1 MRNNLFYYISL
12 IIFYLFQINN
22 ANAFQEAGSPIIDSG
37 VDSLYIYLSLENL
50 KDVEVKNNFFGAR
63 LWYQL
68 SSNKTLREG
77 DWNSIEINHINDD
90 RINEIG
96 DFEIADST
104 AYRALYARF
113 DHNWNLQDYPFDTQE
128 LKIRFSGSYDSSY
141 QKLFP
146 APTKYFDIGKL
157 EQLKQGFKVETI
169 TVNKSYD
176 KVERDPVYKFD
187 EKGREI
193 VERDYSEVEQLNFN
207 IILGREGSWLYLK
220 LFIGAIAAF
229 IISWMVF
236 LISSADFNSR
246 IELSVGAIFGAI
258 GNRTYVESIIPDVQI
273 LTKADMINNFIILMI
288 VFNILLI
295 IIQRNDNITWK
306 LFENNWNA
314 AVYSLYLLISINLF
328 ILLWPAELF
337 GLQFI
342 LICSAIALLGYFT
355 LNGDLKSNCQSKSS

>member
-1 MRNNLFYYISL
+1 
-12 IIFYLFQINN
+12 
-22 ANAFQEAGSPIIDSG
+22 
-37 VDSLYIYLSLENL
+37 
-50 KDVEVKNNFFGAR
+50 
-63 LWYQL
+63 
-68 SSNKTLREG
+68 
-77 DWNSIEINHINDD
+77 
-90 RINEIG
+90 
-96 DFEIADST
+96 
-104 AYRALYARF
+104 
-113 DHNWNLQDYPFDTQE
+113 
-128 LKIRFSGSYDSSY
+128 
-141 QKLFP
+141 
-146 APTKYFDIGKL
+146 
-157 EQLKQGFKVETI
+157 
-169 TVNKSYD
+169 
-176 KVERDPVYKFD
+176 
-187 EKGREI
+187 
-193 VERDYSEVEQLNFN
+193 
-207 IILGREGSWLYLK
+207 
-220 LFIGAIAAF
+220 
-229 IISWMVF
+229 MVF

-342 LICSAIALLGYFT
+342 LICSAIALLGYFI